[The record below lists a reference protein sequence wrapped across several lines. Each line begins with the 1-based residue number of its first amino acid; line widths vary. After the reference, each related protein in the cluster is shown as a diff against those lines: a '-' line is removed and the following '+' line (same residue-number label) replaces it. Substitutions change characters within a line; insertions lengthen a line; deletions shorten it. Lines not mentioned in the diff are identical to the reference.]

1 MRAAFTVSNPTVLL
15 SKTRSMLG
23 SPMTAVPHDALFKK
37 TFSKPEHATQLL
49 RHLLPKALVDRINF
63 TTLQLCP
70 GSFVDEA
77 LVDRHTDLLF
87 SVTIAGREARIY
99 VLCEHASSVDPLL
112 GFRLLA
118 YMVRIW
124 EAFLSEHPE
133 AKRLPAIVPLVV
145 HHSETGWTAATEFED
160 LLDLDAEGLLTVAEY
175 IPRFRFL
182 LDDLSAVSDESIRS
196 RAMSAVARLV
206 LFCLKHARASDTL
219 GKRLKL
225 FADVIREVRRTRSGR
240 EALRVVWE
248 YIFQVSHRRAPEEV
262 LAELKAIVGEEED
275 AEELVNVAEQ
285 LIEQGVQKG
294 RAEGRV
300 EGRRADLLKLLTKR
314 FGSLPQGVVARVGV
328 AEEADLDRWLDR
340 ILTAPTLADVLTDA
354 TDE

>member
-1 MRAAFTVSNPTVLL
+1 MRGALPASNPTVLL
-15 SKTRSMLG
+15 SKTRGMLG
-23 SPMTAVPHDALFKK
+23 SPMTAVPHDALFKN
-37 TFSKPEHATQLL
+37 TFSKPEHATHLL
-49 RHLLPKALVDRINF
+49 RHLLPKALVDRIDF

-77 LVDRHTDLLF
+77 LVARHTDLLF
-87 SVTIAGREARIY
+87 SVKIAGREARIY
-99 VLCEHASSVDPLL
+99 VLCEHASTVDPLL

-133 AKRLPAIVPLVV
+133 AKKLPAIVPLVV
-145 HHSETGWTAATEFED
+145 HHSETGWTAPQDFEA
-160 LLDLDAEGLLTVAEY
+160 LLDLDAEGLAAVAEY

-225 FADVIREVRRTRSGR
+225 FADVIREVRRTGSGR

-262 LAELKAIVGEEED
+262 LAELKAIVGEED

-294 RAEGRV
+294 RAEGRA
-300 EGRRADLLKLLTKR
+300 EGRRSDLLKLLTKR
-314 FGSLPQGVVARVGV
+314 FGSLPEGVVAHVRV
-328 AEEADLDRWLDR
+328 ADEADLDRWLDR
-340 ILTAPTLADVLTDA
+340 ILTAPTLAEVLA
-354 TDE
+354 KE